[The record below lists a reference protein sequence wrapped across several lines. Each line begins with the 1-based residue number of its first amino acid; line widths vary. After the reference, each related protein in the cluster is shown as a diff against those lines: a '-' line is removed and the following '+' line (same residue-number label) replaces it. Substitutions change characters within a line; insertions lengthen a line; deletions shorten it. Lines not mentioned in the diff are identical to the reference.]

1 MAIDPGKST
10 PEDVASISSLQ
21 SMTEESAKLAMRGG
35 IDDSFGGLKINF
47 IDLLGGL
54 LGGAVNLVGKILEGA
69 VELGSVIIGGVIEI
83 GSTIIETAI
92 NGVTGLITGAVNI
105 VSNVWNKFWGKESP
119 PPPEPLPDIWSP
131 IEADLEAAMQPGFD
145 IVDTALAN
153 SQALGETALS
163 HAQDALSIAEAA
175 AQDAQAANEAIQ
187 GIVLEGQQ
195 YVDQARDYAESA
207 QGYASSAQGHAADAL
222 AAADQADQLNQDV
235 QAAKLLVDQAVVDG
249 QAEVTKA
256 QGHASD
262 AAAAL
267 AAAQGVQIDVEA
279 DAQEVQA
286 KLVQVVGWHGE
297 VLTAQGQAIT
307 SASNAAQS
315 ALDAA
320 AELAAAQ
327 AIQIDVNAALSRGVR
342 AAGSAAAQASVATMM
357 NSQAIEQV
365 ALATQKAL
373 DAAAENA
380 AALAS
385 ATTAAEKAQQ
395 ANTEAVIAL
404 TARDDAQDA
413 ATRANTDA
421 LKSLQQYVTRVMFLP
436 DSTKVNSINN
446 PHWEVT
452 FSGGKRKLVAKDD
465 PGWVGEWIYHSAVHR
480 SGDFGPVIE
489 GGTVSAA
496 SREFLLDTATSSAT
510 LQYSIR
516 PGVPRLADPQ
526 SVSGWVPSRNTW
538 ANVPVSD
545 TADNLASG
553 VFTAKTAGEHEIYF
567 RAGWDATTRND
578 SYGVKI
584 IRQKSGGSA
593 QDVKEVWQTGIG
605 PLFSGQDGY
614 RTQSIQATLTLAVNE
629 KVTFQAWAGATGT
642 DQRRMRDS
650 VISVGWVDE
659 PSDTSDI
666 T

>member
-35 IDDSFGGLKINF
+35 IDNSFGGLKINF
-47 IDLLGGL
+47 LDLLGGL

-163 HAQDALSIAEAA
+163 HSQNALSIAEAA

-207 QGYASSAQGHAADAL
+207 QGYASSALGHAADAL

-279 DAQEVQA
+279 DAQEVQT
-286 KLVQVVGWHGE
+286 KLVQIVGYHGE

-307 SASNAAQS
+307 AASGAAQS

-327 AIQIDVNAALSRGVR
+327 AIQVDINASLSRGVR

-365 ALATQKAL
+365 SLATQKAL
-373 DAAAENA
+373 DAASENA
-380 AALAS
+380 SALAA
-385 ATTAAEKAQQ
+385 ATTANEKAQQ
-395 ANTEAVIAL
+395 ANAEAVAAEA
-404 TARDDAQDA
+404 ARNEAQDA

-421 LKSLQQYVTRVMFLP
+421 LKSLQQYVTRVMFLA
-436 DSTKVNSINN
+436 DSTKVASVNN
-446 PHWEVT
+446 PHWLVT
-452 FSGGKRKLVAKDD
+452 FESGKRKLKAK

-510 LQYSIR
+510 LQYTIR
-516 PGVPRLADPQ
+516 PGVPRLANPP
-526 SVSGWVPSRNTW
+526 SVSGWVPSTRDTW
-538 ANVPVSD
+538 INMPVSD
-545 TADNLASG
+545 TPDNLTSG

-584 IRQKSGGSA
+584 IRQKVGGT
-593 QDVKEVWQTGIG
+593 VQTVQEIKQVGIG

-614 RTQSIQATLTLAVNE
+614 RTQSIRVNLTLAVDE
-629 KVTFQAWAGATGT
+629 KVTFQAWAGASGA
-642 DQRRMRDS
+642 DQRRMRNS
-650 VISVGWVDE
+650 EISVGWVDA